1 MNIEEATVKALSG
14 KLDNNKMIKTE
25 SIDNDA
31 IDDLIECAVD
41 LDEGSSTTE
50 CYGDSD
56 ICFSIF
62 RRIDDYVC
70 YEIKAWYDDSEGN
83 EVDLDEAV
91 ITRGGLK
98 SFFKNTVQKAIDNGY
113 VLDESKEPKE
123 EFLDPNITI
132 APSVDLGDGAGLG
145 MLAGML

>member
-1 MNIEEATVKALSG
+1 MNIEEATMKALSG

-83 EVDLDEAV
+83 EIDLDEAV
-91 ITRGGLK
+91 ITRGGLR

-123 EFLDPNITI
+123 
-132 APSVDLGDGAGLG
+132 
-145 MLAGML
+145 